1 MIRTPGTPGVSFL
14 SYFAMMDPMKRV
26 VILSAFASPFRSGA
40 EACAEEVPMALQGT
54 FDFTIVTARLR
65 RDLPRQDLL
74 KGVIPVIRVGIG
86 HPVDKWLFP
95 FLAPFAVRKLKP
107 DIVHAVLESFAGLAL
122 VLCVW
127 IAPNAKRIL
136 TCQSTNTSLLV
147 GEMHRCAHAVT
158 VISKVLL
165 ERARK
170 FGRDAILIP
179 NGIYYSF
186 IRDTVEANQRYP
198 ARILFVGRLEKM
210 KGIDTLLA
218 AASILKENGNHFH
231 LRIVG
236 SGSQRESLETISKS
250 LGLIDVVTFVGPKR
264 YDEVAE
270 EYAQAAI
277 FCGLSRSEALGNV
290 FLEAQAA
297 GCAVVATDV
306 GGIPDIVKDSVTGF
320 LIPPNDAQTAANA
333 LGVLLKDNALRESF
347 GEAGVENTKKYD
359 WSEIAAKYQEVYQA

>member
-1 MIRTPGTPGVSFL
+1 
-14 SYFAMMDPMKRV
+14 MKRV
-26 VILSAFASPFRSGA
+26 VILSAFLSPFRSGA
-40 EACAEEVPMALQGT
+40 EACAEEVPLSLQGT

-65 RDLPRQDLL
+65 RDLPKEDLL
-74 KGVIPVIRVGIG
+74 NGVIPVIRVGFG
-86 HPVDKWLFP
+86 TTFDKWLFP
-95 FLAPFAVRKLKP
+95 LLAPFAAKKLKP

-122 VLCVW
+122 VFCVW
-127 IAPNAKRIL
+127 AVPKAKRIL

-147 GEMHRCAHAVT
+147 GEMHRSADAVT
-158 VISKVLL
+158 VISNALL
-165 ERARK
+165 QRAKK
-170 FGRDAILIP
+170 FGKEAALIP
-179 NGIYYSF
+179 NGIHYGA
-186 IRDTVEANQRYP
+186 IRKAVEANNQYP

-236 SGSQRESLETISKS
+236 SGSQRESLEAISRS
-250 LGLIDVVTFVGPKR
+250 LGLTDVVTFAGPRR

-290 FLEAQAA
+290 FIEAQAA
-297 GCAVVATDV
+297 GCAVVATNV

-320 LIPPNDAQTAANA
+320 LIPPDDAHTAANA
-333 LGVLLKDNALRESF
+333 IGVLLKDNALRESF
-347 GEAGVENTKKYD
+347 GEAGVENAKAYD
-359 WSEIAAKYQEVYQA
+359 WSEIAAKYREVYQA